1 MNSTE
6 VRATWSLATLFAF
19 RMLGL
24 FMILPVFAIY
34 GQALEGATP
43 MLIGL
48 AIGAYGLSQA
58 VLQVPFGF
66 LSDRVGRKPVIYGG
80 LVLFAA
86 GSVAAA
92 VATTIEGVI
101 VGRLLQGAGAI
112 SAVLMALL
120 ADLTRD
126 EQRSKA
132 MAMVGGGIGL
142 SFMLA
147 LIAGP
152 VLTARV
158 GLSGVF
164 WLTAV
169 LALVGF
175 WMTWKVV
182 PDARVQHKRSSTG
195 PVWGQF
201 KGVLHQVELFR
212 LNIGVFVLHVVQTAG
227 FVVFPVLL
235 VQHTGLANGEH
246 WKVYLPVLFLSF
258 VLMLPMMIL
267 AERRGQVKRM
277 FVAAIALV
285 LVAMLMLGRWHM
297 SLSALVIGLF
307 VFFWGF
313 NLLEAMLP
321 SLVSKQAAPGS
332 KGTSMGIYS
341 TCQFLG
347 AFVGGAGGGYVAG
360 HYGVSALYGVAAA
373 LALLWLVVALGMR
386 PPRPLQE
393 YALPLAALDVVGIES
408 LTRRLLAV
416 NGVEEVVIIP
426 QENTAYLKVDN
437 HRLDKEQLRAVA
449 TTAAT

>member
-6 VRATWSLATLFAF
+6 IRATWSLASLFAF

-43 MLIGL
+43 VLIGL

-66 LSDRVGRKPVIYGG
+66 LSDRIGRKRVIYAG
-80 LVLFAA
+80 LVLFGA
-86 GSVAAA
+86 GSVIAA
-92 VATTIEGVI
+92 VSTSIEGVI
-101 VGRLLQGAGAI
+101 AGRFLQGAGAI
-112 SAVLMALL
+112 SAAVMALL

-152 VLTARV
+152 IITAAV
-158 GLSGVF
+158 GLAGVF

-169 LALVGF
+169 LAMVGL
-175 WMTWKVV
+175 WLTWKVV
-182 PDARVQHKRSSTG
+182 PDAQVQHKRSSTG
-195 PVWGQF
+195 PVRGQF
-201 KGVLHQVELFR
+201 AEVLRQAGLMR

-227 FVVFPVLL
+227 FVVLPVLL
-235 VQHTGLANGEH
+235 VEHSNLSKAEH
-246 WKVYLPVLFLSF
+246 WKVYLPVLIVSF
-258 VLMLPMMIL
+258 VLMLPMMIF
-267 AERRGQVKRM
+267 AEKRRQVKPV
-277 FVAAIALV
+277 FVAAIGLV
-285 LVAMLMLGRWHM
+285 LVSMLMLGRWHE
-297 SLSALVIGLF
+297 SLFALVAGLF

-321 SLVSKQAAPGS
+321 SLVSKQAAPGF
-332 KGTSMGIYS
+332 KGTSMGVYS

-347 AFVGGAGGGYVAG
+347 AFVGGAGGGYLAG
-360 HYGVSALYGVAAA
+360 HYGVGALYGASAA
-373 LALLWLVVALGMR
+373 LVLVWLVVALGMR
-386 PPRPLQE
+386 PPRQLQD
-393 YALPLAALDVVGIES
+393 YTLALNALDGSGTES

-416 NGVEEVVIIP
+416 NGVEEVVIIA

-437 HRLDKEQLRAVA
+437 HRLDKEQLREVA
-449 TTAAT
+449 AAAT

>member
-6 VRATWSLATLFAF
+6 IRATWSLATLFAF

-24 FMILPVFAIY
+24 FMILPVFALY

-43 MLIGL
+43 LLIGL

-58 VLQVPFGF
+58 LLQVPFGF
-66 LSDRVGRKPVIYGG
+66 LSDRIGRKPVIYVG
-80 LVLFAA
+80 LVLFAV
-86 GSVAAA
+86 GSVVAAL
-92 VATTIEGVI
+92 ATSIEGVI
-101 VGRLLQGAGAI
+101 CGRLLQGAGAI

-142 SFMLA
+142 SFMAA
-147 LIAGP
+147 LIGGP
-152 VLTARV
+152 VLTAWL
-158 GLSGVF
+158 GLQGVF
-164 WLTAV
+164 WLTAG
-169 LALVGF
+169 LALTGF
-175 WMTWKVV
+175 WMVWKVV
-182 PDARVQHKRSSTG
+182 PDAQVQHRRSSTG

-201 KGVLHQVELFR
+201 KSVLYQLELFR
-212 LNIGVFVLHVVQTAG
+212 LNLGVFVLHVIQTAG

-235 VQHTGLANGEH
+235 VQHAGLASGEH
-246 WKVYLPVLFLSF
+246 WKVYLPVLFASF
-258 VLMLPMMIL
+258 VLMLPMMLL
-267 AERRGQVKRM
+267 AERRGQAKQM
-277 FVAAIALV
+277 FVAAIVLV
-285 LVAMLMLGRWHM
+285 LLAMLMLGRWHM
-297 SLSALVIGLF
+297 SLAALVTGLF

-332 KGTSMGIYS
+332 KGTSMGVYS

-347 AFVGGAGGGYVAG
+347 AFVGGAGGGFVAG

-393 YALPLAALDVVGIES
+393 YTLSLTALDVVGIES

-416 NGVEEVVIIP
+416 KGVEEVVIIP